1 MKTSKTDRFLRNQQ
15 ALKAI
20 ANTHPAVM
28 TDAALNARTQA
39 EIRDVLRK
47 YPISD
52 RGPLDAAVYEVLDVR
67 TMLQQNQTE
76 KRASAMR
83 VSGRTPRNFVPLT
96 GAYGRAQKLYGIR
109 SQAFK
114 DALDTAEYRF
124 AANGGI
130 FIEFTNTPTR
140 IGVSQDYYDSWEVY
154 AKSYNYPAHC
164 VDTTITAPADWRV
177 RVERRGL
184 AVMGGLVNLDVV
196 PLDCS
201 TPGVTLFAAT
211 WLQNGRGNE
220 LRAESG
226 YIGIYESSAYH
237 AATPEKAVRGA
248 LRKAH
253 EAHINVVIG
262 RQSLG
267 EVVARTLSADPN
279 ISVTFQDARA
289 IGACV
294 PGIKAW
300 CSRTN
305 IDFGA
310 QSVPLSEIF
319 AAYQRVPATEAAAA
333 ILHAIRRHRR
343 VLEALISA

>member
-1 MKTSKTDRFLRNQQ
+1 MKTTKTDRFLRNQQ
-15 ALKAI
+15 ALRFI

-39 EIRDVLRK
+39 EIRNVLRK
-47 YPISD
+47 YPISN
-52 RGPLDAAVYEVLDVR
+52 RGPLDVAVREVLEVR
-67 TMLQQNQTE
+67 ERLDENRTE
-76 KRASAMR
+76 KKAAIMR
-83 VSGRTPRNFVPLT
+83 VGGRAPRNFVPLT

-114 DALDTAEYRF
+114 KALATAEYRF
-124 AANGGI
+124 AAHGGT
-130 FIEFTNTPTR
+130 FIEFTNTPDH
-140 IGVSQDYYDSWEVY
+140 VDVDQDFYDSWDVY
-154 AKSYNYPAHC
+154 AKNYNYPAHC
-164 VDTTITAPADWRV
+164 VDTTITAPADWRI

-184 AVMGGLVNLDVV
+184 AVMGGLMNLDVV

-237 AATPEKAVRGA
+237 ADTPQKAVRGA

-253 EAHINVVIG
+253 EARINVVIG
-262 RQSLG
+262 RQSLA
-267 EVVARTLSADPN
+267 ELVARTLKADPG
-279 ISVTFQDARA
+279 ISITFQDARA
-289 IGACV
+289 VGACV

-300 CSRTN
+300 CSRTD

-343 VLEALISA
+343 VLGALISA